1 MTYEEMKR
9 TMEFLLRWQAKFSVE
24 IEQLKETQKQQG
36 ENIRLLFESTMVM
49 QSQSE
54 GIMSQAEADRAATRE
69 LFNSM
74 VVEMRGGFDKLI
86 LGNEVTRDLAN
97 KVAALE
103 IQTSQR
109 VTNLEHRVGDI
120 ETKL

>member
-9 TMEFLLRWQAKFSVE
+9 TMEFLLEWQAKFSVE

-36 ENIRLLFESTMVM
+36 ENIRLLFESTMAM

-69 LFNSM
+69 LFNNM
-74 VVEMRGGFDKLI
+74 VVEMREGFNKLI
-86 LGNEVTRDLAN
+86 VGNEVTRDLAS
-97 KVAALE
+97 KVATLE
-103 IQTSQR
+103 IQTSS
-109 VTNLEHRVGDI
+109 V
-120 ETKL
+120 

>member
-9 TMEFLLRWQAKFSVE
+9 TMEFLLEWQAKFSVE
-24 IEQLKETQKQQG
+24 VEQLKETQKQQG
-36 ENIRLLFESTMVM
+36 ENIRLLFETTTAM
-49 QSQSE
+49 QVDLTES
-54 GIMSQAEADRAATRE
+54 RE

-74 VVEMRGGFDKLI
+74 VVEMHEGFDKLI
-86 LGNEVTRDLAN
+86 LGNEVTRDLAS
-97 KVAALE
+97 KVATLE

-109 VTNLEHRVGDI
+109 VTNLEQRVSDI

>member
-9 TMEFLLRWQAKFSVE
+9 TMEFLLEWQAKFSVE

-36 ENIRLLFESTMVM
+36 ENIRLLFETTTAM
-49 QSQSE
+49 QVD
-54 GIMSQAEADRAATRE
+54 MAESRE

-86 LGNEVTRDLAN
+86 LGNEVTRDLAS

-109 VTNLEHRVGDI
+109 VTNLEQRVSDI
-120 ETKL
+120 ETKM

>member
-9 TMEFLLRWQAKFSVE
+9 TMEFLLEWQAKFSVE

-36 ENIRLLFESTMVM
+36 ENIRLLFESTMAM
-49 QSQSE
+49 RSQSE
-54 GIMSQAEADRAATRE
+54 GIMSQAEADRAATRG

-74 VVEMRGGFDKLI
+74 VVELREGFDKLI
-86 LGNEVTRDLAN
+86 LGNEVTRDLAS

-109 VTNLEHRVGDI
+109 VTNLEQRVSDI

>member
-9 TMEFLLRWQAKFSVE
+9 TMEFLLEWQAKFSVE

-36 ENIRLLFESTMVM
+36 ENIRLLFESTMAM

-74 VVEMRGGFDKLI
+74 VAELREGFDKLI
-86 LGNEVTRDLAN
+86 LGNEVTRDLAS

-109 VTNLEHRVGDI
+109 VTNLEQRVSDI

>member
-9 TMEFLLRWQAKFSVE
+9 TMEFLLEWQAKFSIE

-36 ENIRLLFESTMVM
+36 ENIKLLFDTTTAMQVDMAES
-49 QSQSE
+49 
-54 GIMSQAEADRAATRE
+54 RE
-69 LFNSM
+69 LFNGM
-74 VVEMRGGFDKLI
+74 VAEMREGFNKLI

-97 KVAALE
+97 KVATLE

-109 VTNLEHRVGDI
+109 VTNLEQRVSDI